1 MSPHATPR
9 LVAVGALGVL
19 ALVLV
24 WNAWHFPWRQ
34 GYDATASAH
43 YAEVLGDE
51 HRLPHRDE
59 TDVWHNPPLFFVVA
73 GALYRSAETIDVVQP
88 GRVVQLFSALCVIG
102 IAALTF
108 ALARELFPSRVWLAP
123 LALLLAVL
131 TPVLVRAGSLF
142 HPEPLATLL
151 TTAAFYVVVR
161 SMRRERLGW
170 GAGLLAGGL
179 LGLANLTRT
188 WALAALAAVLLGLA
202 LHWLWR
208 REAAG
213 VRALAG
219 VAIAALALIAPWLA
233 VKAAT
238 YGSPLA
244 YSRPVAEQ
252 WRQHGRP
259 ASFWLDLSP
268 VDVVQRPYQPWFRNV
283 LVPTVYA
290 DWWGDY
296 WRVWRV
302 PPALH
307 DEPDTLPSA
316 YAGPLRRQSLAGLA
330 ASVAVLAGLA
340 ALAVARLAAPRCGDG
355 DARALGRAAGGLLRR
370 LSGAVPEA
378 GRRQHQGALRAERG
392 ARAGRRGRVR
402 AVVARRARPA
412 RRRARGAHGGRARR
426 TDGAVRRPA
435 CVERPATVPAMR
447 YVVTGAAGFIGSHLR
462 DALEAS
468 GHDVVAVDSLTDY
481 YEPARKLENVGGRDL
496 VEVDLAETDVDALLE
511 GVDGVYHLAGQPGV
525 RASFGPD
532 FDHYVRRNVVASAR
546 VFEAARARGVRVVF
560 ASSSSVYGDA
570 EAYPTPESA
579 VPRPISPY
587 GVTKLAAEHLAYAHA
602 RTGGLEVV
610 GLRYFTVYGPRQRP
624 DMAFARLLEALA
636 SGEAFPLFGDGSA
649 SRSFTFVGDAVAATI
664 AAMERGR
671 AGEVYNVGGGDEAT
685 MTGVVALA
693 ERLAGREARARA
705 PW

>member
-1 MSPHATPR
+1 MSLHATPR

-19 ALVLV
+19 ALVLA

-59 TDVWHNPPLFFVVA
+59 TDVWHNPPLFFIVA

-151 TTAAFYVVVR
+151 TTAALYVVVR

-170 GAGLLAGGL
+170 GVGLFAGGL

-219 VAIAALALIAPWLA
+219 VAIAALVLIAPWLV

-268 VDVVQRPYQPWFRNV
+268 LDVVQRPYQPWFRNV

-330 ASVAVLAGLA
+330 ASVAVLAGLGALA
-340 ALAVARLAAPRCGDG
+340 ARAWRRRDAATATLVLSVALLAVSFVGFLVQYPKQDGDNIKALYMLNAAPVLAVAGAYALSWLAA
-355 DARALGRAAGGLLRR
+355 
-370 LSGAVPEA
+370 
-378 GRRQHQGALRAERG
+378 
-392 ARAGRRGRVR
+392 RGRV
-402 AVVARRARPA
+402 
-412 RRRARGAHGGRARR
+412 
-426 TDGAVRRPA
+426 GAVLA
-435 CVERPATVPAMR
+435 ALTV
-447 YVVTGAAGFIGSHLR
+447 
-462 DALEAS
+462 
-468 GHDVVAVDSLTDY
+468 
-481 YEPARKLENVGGRDL
+481 L
-496 VEVDLAETDVDALLE
+496 VL
-511 GVDGVYHLAGQPGV
+511 
-525 RASFGPD
+525 
-532 FDHYVRRNVVASAR
+532 
-546 VFEAARARGVRVVF
+546 
-560 ASSSSVYGDA
+560 
-570 EAYPTPESA
+570 A
-579 VPRPISPY
+579 VP
-587 GVTKLAAEHLAYAHA
+587 TALF
-602 RTGGLEVV
+602 VV
-610 GLRYFTVYGPRQRP
+610 LP
-624 DMAFARLLEALA
+624 
-636 SGEAFPLFGDGSA
+636 S
-649 SRSFTFVGDAVAATI
+649 
-664 AAMERGR
+664 
-671 AGEVYNVGGGDEAT
+671 
-685 MTGVVALA
+685 
-693 ERLAGREARARA
+693 
-705 PW
+705 